1 MDPLVRADIEAFARA
16 STTPEPEL
24 LQTIAEETQRL
35 GARAGMLTGRL
46 EGRLLKLLVAILRPR
61 QVLEIGCFTGY
72 SALSMAEALP
82 PGGRLVTCEISEEH
96 AAIAQR
102 NFDRSPIG
110 DRIELRRGPALDTVA
125 ALDGPFGF
133 VFVDADKANY
143 PAYYDAVLP
152 KLADD
157 GVIAFDNMLWGGR
170 VLDDGDETD
179 DTAAIRALNARLA
192 ADARVEC
199 VLLTVRDGLT
209 LVRRAAPKSPTL
221 DATTSRRN
229 AP

>member
-1 MDPLVRADIEAFARA
+1 MDPLVRPDIEEFARA
-16 STTPEPEL
+16 STTPEPRL
-24 LQTIAEETQRL
+24 LRAIAEETQQL

-61 QVLEIGCFTGY
+61 RVLEIGCFTGY

-110 DRIELRRGPALDTVA
+110 DRIELRRGPALDTIA

-133 VFVDADKANY
+133 VFVDADKAAY

-152 KLADD
+152 KLAED

-170 VLDDGDETD
+170 VLDADDDTD

-209 LVRRAAPKSPTL
+209 LVRRAAP
-221 DATTSRRN
+221 
-229 AP
+229 

>member
-1 MDPLVRADIEAFARA
+1 MDPLVRPDAEAFARA
-16 STTPEPEL
+16 STTPEPQL

-82 PGGRLVTCEISEEH
+82 PGGRLFTCEISEEH

-170 VLDDGDETD
+170 VLDDGDGTD